1 MRGIDWL
8 MASAVVASDLA
19 GGDRVY
25 FNRPGVALVTWNP
38 DLRAV
43 CLESQGLHTS
53 ESQDV
58 LDAIIRALRAHHGS
72 RWLLDGR
79 KMKVIKQ
86 ADQDWITRNWLPRAA
101 AAGLRLAA
109 IVTPISAVAMTNIDD
124 VARVSEN
131 GIDVRFVST
140 VEKGEALKPPS
151 RLAAAGRPGASRRLI
166 KRLIDSRDSKQ
177 AQAPFAVDVAWPG
190 PTLRSRAQ
198 TPRPSRR

>member
-1 MRGIDWL
+1 

-19 GGDRVY
+19 GGDHIY

-43 CLESQGLHTS
+43 CLESQGWADTS

-109 IVTPISAVAMTNIDD
+109 IVQPTSGVAKTNVDD

-131 GIDVRFVST
+131 GIDVRFFST
-140 VEKGEALKPPS
+140 VEKAAEWLTDPPAP
-151 RLAAAGRPGASRRLI
+151 AAA
-166 KRLIDSRDSKQ
+166 
-177 AQAPFAVDVAWPG
+177 
-190 PTLRSRAQ
+190 
-198 TPRPSRR
+198 

>member
-1 MRGIDWL
+1 

-25 FNRPGVALVTWNP
+25 FNRAGIALVTWNP

-43 CLESQGLHTS
+43 CREPQGLHTS

-101 AAGLRLAA
+101 AAGLRVAA

-124 VARVSEN
+124 VTRVSEN

-151 RLAAAGRPGASRRLI
+151 RLAAARRPGASRRLI

-177 AQAPFAVDVAWPG
+177 A
-190 PTLRSRAQ
+190 
-198 TPRPSRR
+198 